1 MCYIATLLAVLL
13 LSRTTAGNDT
23 NDFDGVVRPDKDG
36 TYSAYMIPPY
46 ETNHASTIE
55 QLPDGTLLAAWFS
68 GRHEEA
74 NRLAIVFARLPA
86 GSKQWTNAT
95 TVSVQDGYANQNPVL
110 FYDHAANVI
119 RLFHSHAKAE
129 SGESKSVI
137 YHLES
142 SDNGTTWST
151 PTLFKPGSFSGAFPR
166 NRIIPALDGGL
177 IFPIYNAATNT
188 AMMLKSSNDKSR
200 SKWIM
205 YNVKDSDHLVQ
216 PTVIRENS
224 GIRDRLRA
232 WFRDRRAMYMYT
244 STSNDDGKT
253 WSKPMKAGLPNP
265 NVGIEAFG
273 SWNNGK

>member
-188 AMMLKSSNDKSR
+188 AMMVKS
-200 SKWIM
+200 
-205 YNVKDSDHLVQ
+205 
-216 PTVIRENS
+216 
-224 GIRDRLRA
+224 
-232 WFRDRRAMYMYT
+232 
-244 STSNDDGKT
+244 
-253 WSKPMKAGLPNP
+253 
-265 NVGIEAFG
+265 
-273 SWNNGK
+273 